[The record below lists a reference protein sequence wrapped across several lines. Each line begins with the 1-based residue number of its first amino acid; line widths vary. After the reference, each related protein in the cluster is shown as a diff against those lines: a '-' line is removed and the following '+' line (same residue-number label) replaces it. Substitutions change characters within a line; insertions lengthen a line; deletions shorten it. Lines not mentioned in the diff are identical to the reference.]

1 MFNNS
6 FLQDLSSRLA
16 SLLPLAEEAREEI
29 RTKIEQVLKNS
40 FASLDLLSREEFDAQ
55 RQSLARAEGR
65 IAELEQTLAALDAK
79 LTELEKGSPA
89 D

>member
-6 FLQDLSSRLA
+6 FFQDLSSRLS
-16 SLLPLAEEAREEI
+16 SLLPLADQAREEL

-40 FASLDLLSREEFDAQ
+40 FASLDLLTREEFDSQ
-55 RQSLARAEGR
+55 RQALERAERR
-65 IAELEQTLAALDAK
+65 IAELEETLAGLDAK
-79 LTELEKGSPA
+79 LAEIENRSAG

>member
-6 FLQDLSSRLA
+6 FLQDLSSRLS
-16 SLLPLAEEAREEI
+16 SLLPLAEEAREEL

-55 RQSLARAEGR
+55 RQALTRAESR
-65 IAELEQTLAALDAK
+65 IEELEKTLAELDSK
-79 LTELEKGSPA
+79 LSELEKGSSRS
-89 D
+89 